1 MPDFTV
7 LSDKAEDLSAFISLT
22 DDARNLI
29 MEACH
34 GRSAFS
40 GIDPYGLRKEIE
52 GLRRRMGEDRR
63 QAQVSGHTKYAEDM
77 VS

>member
-7 LSDKAEDLSAFISLT
+7 LSGKAEDLSAFVSLT

-40 GIDPYGLRKEIE
+40 GIKPPESIYPSGAFFN
-52 GLRRRMGEDRR
+52 LRRIG
-63 QAQVSGHTKYAEDM
+63 YAIPFLRNA
-77 VS
+77 